1 MAKKIKNRLKE
12 LRIKHNYTLDDVEKL
27 TGIKRGTYNNYE
39 NGNTEPKLETWKKLA
54 DFFDVPVSYLQGI
67 EPDFSKVTVKTKEFI
82 ISELD
87 KNYFNDNKDREYKNS
102 RSKLKQAVDEY
113 ATYAK
118 LDPKPIKIK
127 TDNDK
132 NRFKYWSHHF
142 SFLFTVEHLISWVN
156 RYIYFTTN
164 NYKSHLTYSHFIFTV
179 KDMIKAQTLKEFQT
193 DIGLLVNDKAKNRLE
208 NAFSS
213 FERRLNFSKN
223 INDLNAQFN
232 SYIDFLNDLQSELNE
247 SIKNADFKLW
257 AKKKRLENTI
267 GAEYIDLLLHGSIRF
282 DKEDKRILSEKYGD
296 NAWIAVL
303 RQYKLKNK
311 QDVTEID
318 KYLGLLGIKDE
329 VLNKLDGKDNKNKN

>member
-1 MAKKIKNRLKE
+1 MQNRLKE
-12 LRIKHNYTLDDVEKL
+12 LRQKNNLTLKELGQKVGMANNTLSQYEI
-27 TGIKRGTYNNYE
+27 GKR
-39 NGNTEPKLETWKKLA
+39 EPKLETWKKLA
-54 DFFDVPVSYLQGI
+54 DFFGVSVSYLQGI

-87 KNYFNDNKDREYKNS
+87 KNYFNDNKDRKYKNS

-142 SFLFTVEHLISWVN
+142 SFLFTSEHLIRWVN

-164 NYKSHLTYSHFIFTV
+164 NYKSYLTYSNFIFAV
-179 KDMIKAQTLKEFQT
+179 KDVIEAQTFKEFQT
-193 DIGLLVNDKAKNRLE
+193 DIGFFVNDKAKNRLE
-208 NAFSS
+208 STFNS
-213 FERRLNFSKN
+213 FERKLNFSKD

-247 SIKNADFKLW
+247 SIKNADLKLW

-267 GAEYIDLLLHGSIRF
+267 GAEYFDLLLHGSIRF
-282 DKEDKRILSEKYGD
+282 DKEDKRILIEKYGD
-296 NAWIAVL
+296 NAWIAGL

-329 VLNKLDGKDNKNKN
+329 VLNKSDGKDNKNKN

>member
-1 MAKKIKNRLKE
+1 MIKNRLKE
-12 LRIKHNYTLDDVEKL
+12 MRKKHDYTLDDIQKM
-27 TGIKRGTYNNYE
+27 TGIKRGTYSNYE
-39 NGNTEPKLETWKKLA
+39 NGNTEPKIETWKKLA
-54 DFFDVPVSYLQGI
+54 NFFGVSVSYLQGI

-87 KNYFNDNKDREYKNS
+87 KNYFNDNKDRKYKNS

-142 SFLFTVEHLISWVN
+142 SFLFTFDEHLIEWVN

-179 KDMIKAQTLKEFQT
+179 TDVIKAQTLKEFQT
-193 DIGLLVNDKAKNRLE
+193 DIGLLVNDKAENRLE

-247 SIKNADFKLW
+247 SIKNADLKLW

-267 GAEYIDLLLHGSIRF
+267 VAEYFGLFLHGSIRF

-296 NAWIAVL
+296 NAWIAAL

-329 VLNKLDGKDNKNKN
+329 VLNKLDGKDNKKKN

>member
-1 MAKKIKNRLKE
+1 MN
-12 LRIKHNYTLDDVEKL
+12 RIKEIRKKKGLSLQQVADAVGLGNNTISRYE
-27 TGIKRGTYNNYE
+27 TGKR
-39 NGNTEPKLETWKKLA
+39 EPKLETWKKLA
-54 DFFDVPVSYLQGI
+54 NFFGVSVPYLQGI

-142 SFLFTVEHLISWVN
+142 SFLFTSEYLIRWVN

-164 NYKSHLTYSHFIFTV
+164 NYKSHLRYSNFIFAV
-179 KDMIKAQTLKEFQT
+179 KDVIKAQTLKEFQT

-257 AKKKRLENTI
+257 AKKKRLENII
-267 GAEYIDLLLHGSIRF
+267 GAEYFGLLLNGSIRF
-282 DKEDKRILSEKYGD
+282 DKEDTRILSEKYGD
-296 NAWIAVL
+296 NAWIAAL

-329 VLNKLDGKDNKNKN
+329 VLNKLDGKDNKKKN